1 MHAGG
6 GLLGDAADVL
16 GDLRVPAGLGL
27 QPRLDGG
34 EQDLFLLVG
43 RLVEKGGIAI
53 LGANPEMDEEGGV
66 AAVVE
71 DHVRR
76 AAVGPLEDVVG
87 VLPIVLEA
95 LAFEGEHG
103 DAGGGDRGCCVV
115 LRRVDVAG
123 GPADIGAERGKRL
136 DQHRGL
142 DGHVQGACD
151 ARALE
156 RLLRGIFLAHR
167 HEPRHLGLGDVDFL
181 AAPGGEANVLDV
193 VVHAV
198 TLRIHLIKI

>member
-1 MHAGG
+1 MVVSSVTPRMFLAISEYQPGFVFSRFLMAANRTSSSSLVALVEEGG
-6 GLLGDAADVL
+6 VALLGAD
-16 GDLRVPAGLGL
+16 
-27 QPRLDGG
+27 
-34 EQDLFLLVG
+34 
-43 RLVEKGGIAI
+43 
-53 LGANPEMDEEGGV
+53 PEMDEEGGV

-95 LAFEGEHG
+95 LALEGEHR
-103 DAGGGDRGCCVV
+103 DAGGGDRGGGVV

-123 GPADIGAERGKRL
+123 GPADIGAERRERL

-142 DGHVQGACD
+142 DGHVQRAGD

-156 RLLRGIFLAHR
+156 RLLRGVFLAHR
-167 HEPRHLGLGDVDFL
+167 HEARHLGFGDVDFL
-181 AAPGGEANVLDV
+181 AAP
-193 VVHAV
+193 
-198 TLRIHLIKI
+198 